1 MQDFGKDL
9 DTVYQSTQVEA
20 NNQFDDEEEMELA
33 TPGKRILAYLLNCLI
48 GLIAYIPLIWGAM
61 SMYGGSMSA
70 IESGTAVPEP
80 SGFALGLI
88 GLGSILI
95 LAYLVFQAVL
105 MSKTGQSL
113 GKRIMKIKV
122 VNEDGD
128 NPGFVGTVLMRE
140 VVPNIALTVIG
151 LIPFLGGIVQ
161 IGFWIACLVM
171 LFLVDRDRR
180 TLQDMIA
187 KTYVVDAE

>member
-1 MQDFGKDL
+1 MNDL
-9 DTVYQSTQVEA
+9 NNVYQSTQVDYEP
-20 NNQFDDEEEMELA
+20 EGSEEMELA
-33 TPGKRILAYLLNCLI
+33 SPGKRIIAYLINCLV
-48 GLIAYIPLIWGAM
+48 GAIAYIPMIWGAV
-61 SMYGGSMSA
+61 SMSGSYAAAMDPENPVA
-70 IESGTAVPEP
+70 IEP
-80 SGFALGLI
+80 SGFALGMI
-88 GLGSILI
+88 GLGGILI
-95 LAYLVFQAVL
+95 LAYLIFQAVL

-128 NPGFVGTVLMRE
+128 NPGFAGTVAMRE
-140 VVPNIALTVIG
+140 IVPNLVLGVVG
-151 LIPFLGGIVQ
+151 LIPFLGVIAQ
-161 IGFWIACLVM
+161 FGFWVACLVM

>member
-1 MQDFGKDL
+1 MTDL
-9 DTVYQSTQVEA
+9 NNVYQSTQVDYEPEGA
-20 NNQFDDEEEMELA
+20 DEMALA
-33 TPGKRILAYLLNCLI
+33 SPGKRIAAYLINCLI
-48 GLIAYIPLIWGAM
+48 GSVAYIPMIWGAV
-61 SMYGGSMSA
+61 SMSGSYAAA
-70 IESGTAVPEP
+70 IDPENPVQMEP
-80 SGFALGLI
+80 SGFAMGMI
-88 GLGSILI
+88 GLGSVLI
-95 LAYLVFQAVL
+95 LAYLIFQAVL

-128 NPGFVGTVLMRE
+128 NPGFAGTVAMRE
-140 VVPNIALTVIG
+140 IVPNLVLTVVG
-151 LIPFLGGIVQ
+151 MIPFLGIIAQ
-161 IGFWIACLVM
+161 LGFWIACLVM

>member
-1 MQDFGKDL
+1 MTDL
-9 DTVYQSTQVEA
+9 NNVYQSTQVDYEPEGA
-20 NNQFDDEEEMELA
+20 DEMELA
-33 TPGKRILAYLLNCLI
+33 SPGKRSAAYLINCLI
-48 GLIAYIPLIWGAM
+48 GAVAYIPMIWGAV
-61 SMYGGSMSA
+61 SMSGSYAAA
-70 IESGTAVPEP
+70 IDPENPVQMEP
-80 SGFALGLI
+80 SGFAMGMI
-88 GLGSILI
+88 GLGSVLI
-95 LAYLVFQAVL
+95 LAFLIFQAVL

-128 NPGFVGTVLMRE
+128 NPGFAGTVAMRE
-140 VVPNIALTVIG
+140 IVPNLVLTVVG
-151 LIPFLGGIVQ
+151 MIPFLGIIAQ
-161 IGFWIACLVM
+161 LGFWIACLVM

>member
-1 MQDFGKDL
+1 
-9 DTVYQSTQVEA
+9 
-20 NNQFDDEEEMELA
+20 
-33 TPGKRILAYLLNCLI
+33 
-48 GLIAYIPLIWGAM
+48 
-61 SMYGGSMSA
+61 
-70 IESGTAVPEP
+70 
-80 SGFALGLI
+80 
-88 GLGSILI
+88 
-95 LAYLVFQAVL
+95 

-128 NPGFVGTVLMRE
+128 NPGFAGTVAMRE
-140 VVPNIALTVIG
+140 IVPNLVLTVLG
-151 LIPFLGGIVQ
+151 MIPFLGIIVQ
-161 IGFWIACLVM
+161 LGFWIACLVM

>member
-1 MQDFGKDL
+1 MNDL
-9 DTVYQSTQVEA
+9 NNVYQSTQVDYE
-20 NNQFDDEEEMELA
+20 DDGGEEMEL
-33 TPGKRILAYLLNCLI
+33 TSPGKRIAAYLINYVINLVAAVPFII
-48 GLIAYIPLIWGAM
+48 GIYQAYSGYILAASSGA
-61 SMYGGSMSA
+61 SDVTPE
-70 IESGTAVPEP
+70 ISGT
-80 SGFALGLI
+80 SLGMM
-88 GLGSILI
+88 GLGSVLM
-95 LAYLVFQAVL
+95 LAYYVVQAVL

-128 NPGFVGTVLMRE
+128 NPGFVGVVALRE
-140 VVPNIALTVIG
+140 IVPNIILMVVG
-151 LIPFLGGIVQ
+151 MIPLLGPIAQ
-161 IGFWIACLVM
+161 LGFWIACLVM

>member
-1 MQDFGKDL
+1 MGS
-9 DTVYQSTQVEA
+9 YA
-20 NNQFDDEEEMELA
+20 A
-33 TPGKRILAYLLNCLI
+33 
-48 GLIAYIPLIWGAM
+48 AM
-61 SMYGGSMSA
+61 DPENPTA
-70 IESGTAVPEP
+70 IEP
-80 SGFALGLI
+80 SGFALGMI
-88 GLGSILI
+88 GLGGILI
-95 LAYLVFQAVL
+95 LAYLIFQAVL

-128 NPGFVGTVLMRE
+128 NPGFAGTVAMRE
-140 VVPNIALTVIG
+140 IVPNLVLGVVG
-151 LIPFLGGIVQ
+151 LIPFLGAIAQ
-161 IGFWIACLVM
+161 FGFWVACLVM

>member
-1 MQDFGKDL
+1 MTDL
-9 DTVYQSTQVEA
+9 NNVYQSTQVDYEPEGA
-20 NNQFDDEEEMELA
+20 DEMALA
-33 TPGKRILAYLLNCLI
+33 SPGKRIAAYLINGLI
-48 GLIAYIPLIWGAM
+48 GSVAYIPMIWGAM
-61 SMYGGSMSA
+61 SMSGSYAAAMDP
-70 IESGTAVPEP
+70 ENPVQMEP
-80 SGFALGLI
+80 SGFAMGMI
-88 GLGSILI
+88 GLGSVLI
-95 LAYLVFQAVL
+95 LAFLIFQAVL

-128 NPGFVGTVLMRE
+128 NPGFAGTVAMRE
-140 VVPNIALTVIG
+140 IVPNLVLTVVG
-151 LIPFLGGIVQ
+151 MIPFLGIIAQ
-161 IGFWIACLVM
+161 LGFWIACLVM

>member
-1 MQDFGKDL
+1 MTDL
-9 DTVYQSTQVEA
+9 NNVYQSTQVDYEP
-20 NNQFDDEEEMELA
+20 EGSEEMALA
-33 TPGKRILAYLLNCLI
+33 SPGKRIAAYLINCLI
-48 GLIAYIPLIWGAM
+48 GSVAYIPMIWGAM
-61 SMYGGSMSA
+61 SMSGSYAAA
-70 IESGTAVPEP
+70 IDPENPVQMEP
-80 SGFALGLI
+80 SGFAMGMI
-88 GLGSILI
+88 GLGSVLI
-95 LAYLVFQAVL
+95 LAYLIFQAVL

-128 NPGFVGTVLMRE
+128 NPGFAGTVAMRE
-140 VVPNIALTVIG
+140 IVPNLVLTVVG
-151 LIPFLGGIVQ
+151 MIPFLGIIVQ
-161 IGFWIACLVM
+161 LGFWIACLVM

>member
-1 MQDFGKDL
+1 MTDL
-9 DTVYQSTQVEA
+9 NNVYQSTQVDYEPEGA
-20 NNQFDDEEEMELA
+20 DEMALA
-33 TPGKRILAYLLNCLI
+33 SPGKRIAAYLINCLI
-48 GLIAYIPLIWGAM
+48 GSVAYIPMIWGAM
-61 SMYGGSMSA
+61 SMSGSYAAA
-70 IESGTAVPEP
+70 IDPENPVQMEP
-80 SGFALGLI
+80 SGFALGMI
-88 GLGSILI
+88 GLGSVLI
-95 LAYLVFQAVL
+95 LAYLIFQAVL

-128 NPGFVGTVLMRE
+128 NPGFAGTVAMRE
-140 VVPNIALTVIG
+140 IVPNLVLTVVG
-151 LIPFLGGIVQ
+151 MIPFLGIIAQ
-161 IGFWIACLVM
+161 LGFWIACLVM

>member
-1 MQDFGKDL
+1 M
-9 DTVYQSTQVEA
+9 
-20 NNQFDDEEEMELA
+20 
-33 TPGKRILAYLLNCLI
+33 
-48 GLIAYIPLIWGAM
+48 
-61 SMYGGSMSA
+61 GGSYAAAMDPENPAA
-70 IESGTAVPEP
+70 IEP
-80 SGFALGLI
+80 SGFALGMI

-95 LAYLVFQAVL
+95 LAYLIFQAVL

-128 NPGFVGTVLMRE
+128 NPGFAGTVAMRE
-140 VVPNIALTVIG
+140 IVPNLVLTVLG
-151 LIPFLGGIVQ
+151 MIPFLGIIVQ
-161 IGFWIACLVM
+161 LGFWIACLVM